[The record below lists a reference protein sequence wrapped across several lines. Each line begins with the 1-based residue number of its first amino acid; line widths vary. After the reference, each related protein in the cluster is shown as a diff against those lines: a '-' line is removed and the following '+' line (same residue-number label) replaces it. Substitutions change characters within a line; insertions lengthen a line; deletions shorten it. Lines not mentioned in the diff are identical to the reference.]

1 MSIIIVAL
9 PKMEDAKRIRKIL
22 MSHGFEHVVSCTT
35 ASAALI
41 EANQHQRGLFISSCR
56 LPDMHYTQL
65 LECMPR
71 YFEMLLIG
79 SPNVVSAAG
88 GGIIAGVIPK
98 DRRVG
103 TNPWL
108 FVFYPYNHCVKV
120 ANSAKIE
127 TAVCKRRSFIQKRR
141 QNAEISIER

>member
-88 GGIIAGVIPK
+88 GGIIAVTMP
-98 DRRVG
+98 
-103 TNPWL
+103 
-108 FVFYPYNHCVKV
+108 VKV
-120 ANSAKIE
+120 YDLVNTVEMVI
-127 TAVCKRRSFIQKRR
+127 T
-141 QNAEISIER
+141 

>member
-88 GGIIAGVIPK
+88 GGIIAVTMPVKIYDLVNTVEMVLHQVERRYKKDKKSPK
-98 DRRVG
+98 KRSEQEENYIR
-103 TNPWL
+103 N
-108 FVFYPYNHCVKV
+108 
-120 ANSAKIE
+120 AK
-127 TAVCKRRSFIQKRR
+127 S
-141 QNAEISIER
+141 SIF